1 MPPHGESHHP
11 GDVSAPPSTAA
22 SGSPD
27 ALAIMLPLVHTE
39 LRAAAARLLWRE
51 GPGHTLQPTAL
62 VHEAWL
68 RLAGQAPSRIESR
81 QHFVG
86 IAARLMRQVLVD
98 HARRRLA
105 LKRGGGVRAVTL
117 EDAGHAA
124 TLAPEDLLVLD
135 EALERLGQQSP
146 RLRQVV
152 EYRFFA
158 GLEEEEIAQVLG
170 VTSRTVQRDWARARA
185 WLHQALAPE
194 GAAGG
199 G

>member
-1 MPPHGESHHP
+1 MPPHGDPHHP
-11 GDVSAPPSTAA
+11 GDAPAA
-22 SGSPD
+22 APADGAAAVD
-27 ALAIMLPLVHTE
+27 ALAVMLPLVHTE

-51 GPGHTLQPTAL
+51 GPGHTLQPTEL

-68 RLAGQAPSRIESR
+68 RLAGQAPSRIEGR

-117 EDAGHAA
+117 EQAGAAA

-135 EALERLGQQSP
+135 EALERLGQHSP

-158 GLEEEEIAQVLG
+158 GLEEEEIAEVLG
-170 VTSRTVQRDWARARA
+170 VTTRTVQRDWVRARA